1 MVDPTAAIAD
11 VSVGKQACHLIS
23 RLAPPRLRA
32 RILGCVDHD
41 GVHATWRVGSCVARG
56 RRTDGLSR
64 LVSGRPTGDCGGTP
78 TRAARY
84 VRGAG
89 GPASRARQF
98 RFRSCVPV
106 REGVLC
112 VIYSFHVW
120 RRRWRRTPAIGATV
134 SLQSFDDMGSQIQL
148 CTGKMFGSSC
158 ADPRGHAARVC
169 ARHRARMRGM
179 CAIGHAT
186 RQPSAGGTIPV
197 LPRLPC
203 PSFIIYIAAP
213 PSLRVA

>member
-1 MVDPTAAIAD
+1 MVDPWAAIAD

-78 TRAARY
+78 KRAARY

-89 GPASRARQF
+89 GPAT
-98 RFRSCVPV
+98 VPV
-106 REGVLC
+106 VKAFRCEC
-112 VIYSFHVW
+112 VIYRFTFRGVPGYRRDSFSAKL
-120 RRRWRRTPAIGATV
+120 RRHGIPDTAVYGKGVRFVLRGFVTGVCVPAIR
-134 SLQSFDDMGSQIQL
+134 
-148 CTGKMFGSSC
+148 
-158 ADPRGHAARVC
+158 P
-169 ARHRARMRGM
+169 HRRGM
-179 CAIGHAT
+179 CAIGPGHAT